1 MPPSGAPAYAAPSPP
16 CTEMNTTG
24 PSRGTH
30 TNEDTDQW
38 AKEAGLT
45 SHSSLKIWPKQHPL
59 SEVCPGHPHQG
70 SDGHS
75 LLPGSSTLALP
86 HYRALMLSPAS
97 DSVLLGERAF
107 MFTVLSVPILSV
119 GMG

>member
-1 MPPSGAPAYAAPSPP
+1 MK
-16 CTEMNTTG
+16 TTG
-24 PSRGTH
+24 PTRGTH

-38 AKEAGLT
+38 AEEAGLT
-45 SHSSLKIWPKQHPL
+45 SHSSLEVWPKQHPL

-86 HYRALMLSPAS
+86 YYRALMLSLAS
-97 DSVLLGERAF
+97 DSVLLCEWAF
-107 MFTVLSVPILSV
+107 MFAVLSALCTHTVCWHGVALF
-119 GMG
+119 